1 MPFPMIGASDSPD
14 QGDDTNSGG
23 RPTWAPLQRKSR
35 ALHALDLLYDLAGG
49 FDAGL
54 GRIVAGEHAG
64 DFQDVF
70 PFREAPDLGDRAA
83 VHFFLMK

>member
-1 MPFPMIGASDSPD
+1 MS
-14 QGDDTNSGG
+14 N
-23 RPTWAPLQRKSR
+23 RKSR
-35 ALHALDLLYDLAGG
+35 ALHALDLLYNLAGR

-70 PFREAPDLGDRAA
+70 PSERPRTW
-83 VHFFLMK
+83 VTVRPSIFLINEVMVVGNHPPSVAGG